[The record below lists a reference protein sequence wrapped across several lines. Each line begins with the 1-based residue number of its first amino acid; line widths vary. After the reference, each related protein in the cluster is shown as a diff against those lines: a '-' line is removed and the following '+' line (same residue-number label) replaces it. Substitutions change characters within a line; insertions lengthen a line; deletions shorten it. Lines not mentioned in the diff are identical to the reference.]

1 MRKVEF
7 VPFRLSDKADIF
19 SIRINNNKKTVL
31 NEFLITFHRSDIAQ
45 LKKDFDEIL
54 KVLDKISKIG
64 VKESFFRPEGQI
76 YDRLCAI
83 PVYTLARDIR
93 KTGTLRLYCV
103 RISEKLLIVGGGGCK
118 TTQTYQEDSHLAKVV
133 KTLQKIDWELS
144 ILERDGLDLH
154 TELFNLT
161 IYI

>member
-19 SIRINNNKKTVL
+19 SIRINNNKKTEL

-54 KVLDKISKIG
+54 KVLD
-64 VKESFFRPEGQI
+64 
-76 YDRLCAI
+76 
-83 PVYTLARDIR
+83 
-93 KTGTLRLYCV
+93 
-103 RISEKLLIVGGGGCK
+103 
-118 TTQTYQEDSHLAKVV
+118 
-133 KTLQKIDWELS
+133 WELS